1 MGGYSPV
8 IFLAIC
14 VIVLTA
20 IFVVVG
26 MQNSKYQKAQ
36 KENNTDK
43 RDMLDLM
50 SRVMQEAYSN
60 YTYLVGYYTKTQQH
74 LNSTTFYY
82 FPYILAFTQDE
93 LIVFPFIK
101 KEGKLYVRNR
111 LDVDWSQTEF
121 KYKIGKKGTTLTL
134 KIVGE
139 KMPINLNPV
148 IKGCG
153 VEKSDKPLCVF
164 QEQEYDLFLKYLP
177 GYQSR
182 AK

>member
-74 LNSTTFYY
+74 LNS
-82 FPYILAFTQDE
+82 
-93 LIVFPFIK
+93 
-101 KEGKLYVRNR
+101 
-111 LDVDWSQTEF
+111 
-121 KYKIGKKGTTLTL
+121 
-134 KIVGE
+134 
-139 KMPINLNPV
+139 
-148 IKGCG
+148 
-153 VEKSDKPLCVF
+153 
-164 QEQEYDLFLKYLP
+164 
-177 GYQSR
+177 
-182 AK
+182 